1 MSESVIQGMRYE
13 IRTVEDF
20 LSVPTEKLPMC
31 LKDFSN
37 WLCATKEFV
46 ETAKKIPGA
55 KAVTDTFIWLDDD
68 LNHVILEVHETQD
81 GATVAIHEYHK
92 PIGVPKSE

>member
-1 MSESVIQGMRYE
+1 MRKKVNQPARYE
-13 IRTVEDF
+13 IRTIEDF
-20 LSVPTEKLPMC
+20 LSVPTDKLPMC

-46 ETAKKIPGA
+46 EAAEKIPGA
-55 KAVTDTFIWLDDD
+55 KAVTETFIWLDDG
-68 LNHVILEVHETQD
+68 LNDVILEVHETQD

-92 PIGVPKSE
+92 PIEVPRNE